1 MPTLDTA
8 KLLENALTSIR
19 LGVEDFQR
27 SQATVADG
35 GDPTRALSAVRNL
48 FAGVLLLF
56 KYKIASSVD
65 DPEDAYRLIHN
76 PPTDILPHPDGA
88 GGITWEPT
96 GTFRA
101 TTIDVATIK
110 KRFETF
116 SIEVDWGTIDQIQR
130 CRNHLEHLHPAN
142 TLGEV
147 ADFVAELF
155 PVLRDFIS
163 SQLEAQPADLLG
175 ATWQIMLEH
184 HDFFEAT
191 REACKEA
198 WIPALIP
205 EGMQR
210 WKARCQCEECGS
222 SLLRPLEEDLE
233 QGLTVEDDAFRYEC
247 MACGHTDQIV
257 PLMIGEMHRELND
270 YNPFDGGEPDVEE
283 CYQCNHDTFLIPEGR
298 CDWCEA
304 ELDHPECD
312 VCGEALRQEDQD
324 NGGLCSYHHHQMEKA
339 MRE

>member
-1 MPTLDTA
+1 MSTLDTG

-19 LGVEDFQR
+19 LGVEDFQH
-27 SQATVADG
+27 SQTSEAEG
-35 GDPTRALSAVRNL
+35 GDPARALSAVRNL

-65 DPEDAYRLIHN
+65 DPGNAYRLIHN
-76 PPTDILPHPDGA
+76 PPADILPCPDGS
-88 GGITWEPT
+88 GGITWEPK
-96 GTFRA
+96 GKFRV
-101 TTIDVATIK
+101 TTIDVATIR

-116 SIEVDWGTIDQIQR
+116 NIEVDWKTIEKIQD

-147 ADFVAELF
+147 AYFVAELF

-163 SQLEAQPADLLG
+163 TQLEAQPADLLG

-184 HDFFEAT
+184 HDFFEAN

-198 WIPALIP
+198 WTPAAVP

-210 WKARCQCEECGS
+210 WMDLCQCVECGS
-222 SLLRPLEEDLE
+222 SLLLPLEEDID
-233 QGLTVEDDAFRYEC
+233 QGLTVENGLFRYVC
-247 MACGHTDQIV
+247 MACGHTDEIV
-257 PLMIGEMHRELND
+257 PLMIGEMDRMLND
-270 YNPFDGGEPDVEE
+270 YNPFNGGEPDIEE
-283 CYQCNHDTFLIPEGR
+283 CYQCNHDTFIIHEGR
-298 CDWCEA
+298 CDWCGA

-312 VCGEALRQEDQD
+312 VCGESLRQDDQD
-324 NGGLCSYHHHQMEKA
+324 NGGLCSYHHYQFEKV

>member
-1 MPTLDTA
+1 MPTLNTA

-27 SQATVADG
+27 SQTTEAGG
-35 GDPTRALSAVRNL
+35 GDPARALSAVRNL

-76 PPTDILPHPDGA
+76 PPTDILPHPDGT
-88 GGITWEPT
+88 GGIIWEPT
-96 GTFRA
+96 GKFRA
-101 TTIDVATIK
+101 TTIDVVTIK
-110 KRFETF
+110 KRFKTF
-116 SIEVDWGTIDQIQR
+116 CIEVDWGAIDQIQD

-155 PVLRDFIS
+155 PVLQDFIS
-163 SQLEAQPADLLG
+163 TQLQAQPADLLG

-184 HDFFEAT
+184 HDFFEAN
-191 REACKEA
+191 RKACKEA
-198 WIPALIP
+198 WIPTLIP

-210 WKARCQCEECGS
+210 WMNRCQCKECGS
-222 SLLRPLEEDLE
+222 SLLQPLEEDLVE
-233 QGLTVEDDAFRYEC
+233 GLTVADDALQYKC
-247 MACGHTDQIV
+247 MACGHIDKIV
-257 PLMIGEMHRELND
+257 PLMIGEMHRKLND
-270 YNPFDGGEPDVEE
+270 YNPFDGGEPDIEE
-283 CYQCNHDTFLIPEGR
+283 CYQCNHHTFIISEGR
-298 CDWCEA
+298 CDWCGA
-304 ELDHPECD
+304 ELEHPECD
-312 VCGEALRQEDQD
+312 VCGEALRQADQY
-324 NGGLCSYHHHQMEKA
+324 NGRLCSYHNYQFEKV